1 MKLFIQIPCYNEEND
16 ILNTLNQLPKKL
28 DGVDII
34 EIVIVNDGSED
45 NTIKEVQKYYYSIKN
60 NFYA

>member
-1 MKLFIQIPCYNEEND
+1 MKLLIQIPCYNEEND

-45 NTIKEVQKYYYSIKN
+45 NTIKEIQKYKVPI
-60 NFYA
+60 